1 MVGRLSKSTSFCS
14 EYCFAYFCR
23 SAASGSKTPT
33 ICTSCRA
40 CAARRNPETC
50 PCTSP
55 AMASRSGVSGRVSC
69 ACPVISEAAMVKKPT
84 TIRNGGA
91 VITRGVYTRL
101 SPNRKTYLLAGIGGA
116 DRDRRRRKRPLLPAA
131 EQSEGPQARFG
142 KVHPKK
148 TGRGPG
154 RRDNLQTAPT
164 EDRKS
169 TRLNS
174 SHQIISYA
182 VFCLKKNNIG
192 GHSPQC
198 RGSSSSRR
206 APPSASPAPLNPSHV
221 TPDSPAPPRPRN
233 RPPPTEHP
241 PAHYDNH

>member
-1 MVGRLSKSTSFCS
+1 MEVRSSHRKSTPSMRS
-14 EYCFAYFCR
+14 HEER
-23 SAASGSKTPT
+23 QGEEVSAADHLDHTK
-33 ICTSCRA
+33 
-40 CAARRNPETC
+40 
-50 PCTSP
+50 
-55 AMASRSGVSGRVSC
+55 V
-69 ACPVISEAAMVKKPT
+69 SEARSPFPPCLRVRILFRELRELLP
-84 TIRNGGA
+84 
-91 VITRGVYTRL
+91 

-182 VFCLKKNNIG
+182 VFCLKKNNI
-192 GHSPQC
+192 
-198 RGSSSSRR
+198 
-206 APPSASPAPLNPSHV
+206 
-221 TPDSPAPPRPRN
+221 
-233 RPPPTEHP
+233 
-241 PAHYDNH
+241 

>member
-1 MVGRLSKSTSFCS
+1 
-14 EYCFAYFCR
+14 
-23 SAASGSKTPT
+23 
-33 ICTSCRA
+33 
-40 CAARRNPETC
+40 
-50 PCTSP
+50 
-55 AMASRSGVSGRVSC
+55 
-69 ACPVISEAAMVKKPT
+69 MVKKPT

-164 EDRKS
+164 DGTSRADVAGSVLVEHDRD
-169 TRLNS
+169 
-174 SHQIISYA
+174 HQRRPEVDGAEIKQRSGHT
-182 VFCLKKNNIG
+182 G
-192 GHSPQC
+192 G
-198 RGSSSSRR
+198 R
-206 APPSASPAPLNPSHV
+206 APSARH
-221 TPDSPAPPRPRN
+221 
-233 RPPPTEHP
+233 PPPP
-241 PAHYDNH
+241 PPPPPSPP